1 MTRNDLKKYTKAE
14 LLTKLQEARN
24 KIEDLLKENEDYKM
38 SESLAKAQLDKHTRC
53 LEALKNIRVI
63 ASTFLEVMYPNVV
76 ETIDKFGNEKVKE
89 NDSYEAI
96 LLRKIKYIAGD
107 AIYGGDEKRGFVR

>member
-1 MTRNDLKKYTKAE
+1 MTRNDLKKYTKAD
-14 LLTKLQEARN
+14 LLTQLQEARSR
-24 KIEDLLKENEDYKM
+24 IDDLRKENENSKM
-38 SESLAKAQLDKHTRC
+38 SESLAKAKLDRHTRC
-53 LEALKNIRVI
+53 LEALKDIRVI

-76 ETIDKFGNEKVKE
+76 ETIDQFGNEKVKE

-96 LLRKIKYIAGD
+96 LLRKIQYMAGD